1 MPVTTAGPAGPQL
14 SGVELIQVRLPLV
27 RPFETSSGVETERE
41 ALIVRAVTPLAE
53 GWGECAAPSA
63 PHYSSEYTDGA
74 REVMTRFLLP
84 RLAAGGWSSA
94 SEVAG
99 TLAAV
104 KGHPMAKAALEAA
117 ILDAE
122 LRAAGTSLAAH
133 LGASRRRVP
142 AGVAVGITSSVGE
155 LLDVVAGYLG
165 VGYRRVKLKIRPGWD
180 VGAVRAV
187 RERFGDVP
195 LQVDANSSYT
205 LADAP
210 ALAGLD
216 PFGLLLVEQPL
227 ADDDLV
233 GHAELARAVR
243 TPICLDE
250 SVTSTATA
258 ASAIAMG
265 ACSVVNIKPG
275 RVGGLLEARRV
286 HDLCA
291 ARGVPVWCG
300 GMLET
305 GIGRAANL
313 ALAALP
319 GFTLTGDLSASDR
332 YFETD
337 LTPPFVIDDGEIAVP
352 DGPGIGVDPRPEV
365 LAEVSCRRD
374 WVPLRPG

>member
-1 MPVTTAGPAGPQL
+1 MPATDFDPPATEL
-14 SGVELIQVRLPLV
+14 TGVELIEVRLPLV
-27 RPFETSSGVETERE
+27 SPFQTSFGVETERR

-53 GWGECAAPSA
+53 GWGECVAASA
-63 PHYSSEYTDGA
+63 PHYSYEYADGA
-74 REVMTRFLLP
+74 REVITRFLLP

-94 SEVAG
+94 TEVAG
-99 TLAAV
+99 VLSAV
-104 KGHPMAKAALEAA
+104 KGHQMAKAALEAA

-122 LRAAGTSLAAH
+122 LRAAGIPLAAQ
-133 LGASRRRVP
+133 LGARRSRVP

-155 LLDVVAGYLG
+155 LLDVVAGYLEA
-165 VGYRRVKLKIRPGWD
+165 GYRRVKLKIRPGWD
-180 VGAVRAV
+180 VEVVRAV
-187 RERFGDVP
+187 RERFGEVP
-195 LQVDANSSYT
+195 LQVDANAAYT

-210 ALAGLD
+210 LLAGLD
-216 PFGLLLVEQPL
+216 PFDLLLVEQPL

-233 GHAELARAVR
+233 GHAALARAIR

-250 SVTSTATA
+250 SVTSVATA

-275 RVGGLLEARRV
+275 RVGGLLEALRV

-291 ARGVPVWCG
+291 SHGVPVWCG

-337 LTPPFVIDDGEIAVP
+337 LTPPFVLDGGEIALP
-352 DGPGIGVDPRPEV
+352 EGPGIGVTPRPEV
-365 LAEVSCRRD
+365 LAEVTIGRD
-374 WVPLRPG
+374 WVTFHP